1 MIYSSLQKQILQ
13 KLLLKYE
20 SSKTYKG
27 DNVICQSFSIK
38 PSDVF
43 KEYEKDSADI
53 NTIEDFEKQCKLLEA
68 EGLVFLTWKSS
79 RLKKINA
86 GENCENSKSDDL
98 WSQYRKILGVKDK
111 NERLNEE
118 INFYSKYLESN
129 KIVTQ
134 FCLEQIER
142 LKIGKEAKYQK
153 DEAEK
158 IIELLL
164 FILNNKDEI
173 LERELSI
180 SVLHDSKLW
189 EKKYKSKVCKLLLE
203 KGDYSEILF
212 GLDEKEK
219 IKALLEQHNIFDNPT
234 YIYFKGDATIY
245 FSDKNTIP
253 VTAENPIALSSV
265 SMKNIKK
272 VEIKNSKVFTIENLT
287 SFNRFTLKNAFA
299 IYLSGYHNSAK
310 QEFLKLI
317 FEQNKNKKY
326 FHFGD
331 IDPDGF
337 FILEN
342 LKAKTK
348 IPFSPYKMSCT
359 ELQKYSAYTKALEE
373 NDITKAKT
381 LIAKGLYVD
390 EMNYMLKNNC
400 KLEQEIVSWLE
411 K

>member
-27 DNVICQSFSIK
+27 DNVINQTFSIK

-53 NTIEDFEKQCKLLEA
+53 NTIEDFEKQCKLLET

-79 RLKKINA
+79 RLKKISA
-86 GENCENSKSDDL
+86 CESFENCESNEL
-98 WSQYRKILGVKDK
+98 WNQYRNILGVKDK

-118 INFYSKYLESN
+118 IDFYSKYLDLN
-129 KIVTQ
+129 KIVSQ
-134 FCLEQIER
+134 FCQEQIDR

-153 DEAEK
+153 DEAKK

-164 FILNNKDEI
+164 FILNNNEEI

-189 EKKYKSKVCKLLLE
+189 EKKYKSKVCKLLFE
-203 KGDYSEILF
+203 KCNYPEILL

-219 IKALLEQHNIFDNPT
+219 VKALLEQHNIFDNPT

-253 VTAENPIALSSV
+253 VTAQNPIALSSV

-287 SFNRFTLKNAFA
+287 SFNRFTLENSFA

-317 FEQNKNKKY
+317 FDQNKSKEY

-337 FILEN
+337 LILEN

-348 IPFSPYKMSCT
+348 IPFSRYKMSYT
-359 ELQKYSAYTKALEE
+359 ELHKYSAYTKVLEE
-373 NDITKAKT
+373 NDTAKAKT
-381 LIAKGLYVD
+381 LIAKDLYLD